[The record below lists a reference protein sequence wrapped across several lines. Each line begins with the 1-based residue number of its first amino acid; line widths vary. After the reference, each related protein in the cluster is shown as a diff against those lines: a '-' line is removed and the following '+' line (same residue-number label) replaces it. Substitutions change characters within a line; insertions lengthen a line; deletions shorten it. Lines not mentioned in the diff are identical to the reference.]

1 MFSLKNGKAV
11 KKISLQI
18 NIFLDPTLLYLKKKY
33 LAVHIITYIYYYE
46 NSTKSSKLRIINN
59 SQIYST
65 IIDNMGQ
72 SFASW
77 NILIIIFCHLN
88 NDLILK

>member
-1 MFSLKNGKAV
+1 MCSLKNGKAV
-11 KKISLQI
+11 KNKFANQHCFGP
-18 NIFLDPTLLYLKKKY
+18 NIALFKKKY

-65 IIDNMGQ
+65 IIDTMDQ
-72 SFASW
+72 IFSSW

>member
-11 KKISLQI
+11 KKNKFANQHFFGT
-18 NIFLDPTLLYLKKKY
+18 NIALFKKKY

-65 IIDNMGQ
+65 VV
-72 SFASW
+72 
-77 NILIIIFCHLN
+77 
-88 NDLILK
+88 K